1 MIPITAGLAAGAK
14 CHGRELPGT
23 PRSLKSRF
31 FDAFQQKAAVSP
43 LPLSTST
50 VLKLSGDNHMNRFL
64 LSLTGL
70 MVVLPLAAGCAS
82 RTAPFNE
89 MDQAQITVLRLQG
102 QEVQQ
107 PTPQPAAT
115 APSLIPGVP
124 PDLQALGNQALG
136 AINQAVPG
144 LIPPNLLPGMTPQ
157 PTQPAQPPAPR
168 FKNFVILAQ
177 MPLTDE
183 SVKNE
188 ILDIFGSEKSFQA
201 DRGNCFF
208 PGMGISM
215 MRAPQPNQPPQQQPV
230 DLLISLSCNQAM
242 GDGFRWPYGVN
253 GFTPDAHQRLTK
265 VFEKL
270 WGPVPPGA

>member
-1 MIPITAGLAAGAK
+1 
-14 CHGRELPGT
+14 
-23 PRSLKSRF
+23 
-31 FDAFQQKAAVSP
+31 
-43 LPLSTST
+43 
-50 VLKLSGDNHMNRFL
+50 MNRFH

-107 PTPQPAAT
+107 QPQPAAT
-115 APSLIPGVP
+115 NPTLIPGMP
-124 PDLQALGNQALG
+124 ADLQALGQQAAA

-144 LIPPNLLPGMTPQ
+144 LIPPNLLPGATQ

-183 SVKNE
+183 GVKNE

-215 MRAPQPNQPPQQQPV
+215 QRAPQQNQAPQPPV

-242 GDGFRWPYGVN
+242 GDGFRWPYPVN
-253 GFTPDAHQRLTK
+253 GFTPDTHQRLTK

>member
-1 MIPITAGLAAGAK
+1 
-14 CHGRELPGT
+14 
-23 PRSLKSRF
+23 
-31 FDAFQQKAAVSP
+31 
-43 LPLSTST
+43 
-50 VLKLSGDNHMNRFL
+50 MNRSL

-70 MVVLPLAAGCAS
+70 LVVLPLVGCAS

-107 PTPQPAAT
+107 PVAQPAAT
-115 APSLIPGVP
+115 APALIPGLP
-124 PDLQALGNQALG
+124 PDLQALGQQVG
-136 AINQAVPG
+136 QAINQAVPG
-144 LIPPNLLPGMTPQ
+144 LIPPGLLPGMQPAQ
-157 PTQPAQPPAPR
+157 PTQPVQPPQPR

-183 SVKNE
+183 AVKNE
-188 ILDIFGSEKSFQA
+188 ILDVFGSDKSFQA

-215 MRAPQPNQPPQQQPV
+215 TRAPQANQAPQPPV

-242 GDGFRWPYGVN
+242 GDGFRWPYPTN
-253 GFTPDAHQRLTK
+253 GFTPEAHQRLTK

>member
-1 MIPITAGLAAGAK
+1 
-14 CHGRELPGT
+14 
-23 PRSLKSRF
+23 
-31 FDAFQQKAAVSP
+31 
-43 LPLSTST
+43 
-50 VLKLSGDNHMNRFL
+50 MNRSL

-70 MVVLPLAAGCAS
+70 LVVLPLAAGCAS

-107 PTPQPAAT
+107 PAPQPAAT
-115 APSLIPGVP
+115 APSLIPGMP
-124 PDLQALGNQALG
+124 ADLTALGQQAAA
-136 AINQAVPG
+136 AINQALPG
-144 LIPPNLLPGMTPQ
+144 VIPPNFLPGLPAQ
-157 PTQPAQPPAPR
+157 PAQPAQPPAPR

-188 ILDIFGSEKSFQA
+188 ILDVFGSEKSFQA

-208 PGMGISM
+208 PGMGVSM
-215 MRAPQPNQPPQQQPV
+215 QRAPQANQAPQPPV

-242 GDGFRWPYGVN
+242 GDGFRWPYPTN
-253 GFTPDAHQRLTK
+253 GFTPEAHQRLTK

-270 WGPVPPGA
+270 WGPVPSGA

>member
-1 MIPITAGLAAGAK
+1 
-14 CHGRELPGT
+14 
-23 PRSLKSRF
+23 
-31 FDAFQQKAAVSP
+31 
-43 LPLSTST
+43 
-50 VLKLSGDNHMNRFL
+50 MNRP

-70 MVVLPLAAGCAS
+70 LVVLPLAWGCTS

-102 QEVQQ
+102 QEVAQ

-115 APSLIPGVP
+115 APSLIPGLP
-124 PDLQALGNQALG
+124 ADLQQIGQQVGA

-144 LIPPNLLPGMTPQ
+144 LIPPGLLPGMTPAQ
-157 PTQPAQPPAPR
+157 PTQPVQPPQPR

-188 ILDIFGSEKSFQA
+188 ILDVFGSDKSFQA

-215 MRAPQPNQPPQQQPV
+215 QRAPQANQAPQAPV

-242 GDGFRWPYGVN
+242 GDGFRWPYSVN
-253 GFTPDAHQRLTK
+253 GFTPEAHSRLTK

>member
-1 MIPITAGLAAGAK
+1 
-14 CHGRELPGT
+14 
-23 PRSLKSRF
+23 
-31 FDAFQQKAAVSP
+31 
-43 LPLSTST
+43 
-50 VLKLSGDNHMNRFL
+50 MNRSL

-70 MVVLPLAAGCAS
+70 LVVLPLAAGCAS

-102 QEVQQ
+102 QEVQ
-107 PTPQPAAT
+107 PAPQPAAT
-115 APSLIPGVP
+115 APTLIPGMP
-124 PDLQALGNQALG
+124 ADLQAIGQQAAA

-144 LIPPNLLPGMTPQ
+144 LIPPNLLPGANPQ
-157 PTQPAQPPAPR
+157 PQQPVQQQQPR

-188 ILDIFGSEKSFQA
+188 ILDIFGSEKSFQV

-215 MRAPQPNQPPQQQPV
+215 QRAPQANQAPQAPV

-242 GDGFRWPYGVN
+242 GDGFRWPYPNN

-265 VFEKL
+265 IFEKL
-270 WGPVPPGA
+270 WGPVPSGA